1 MNDCVLECV
10 GTLIF
15 NNVSEEIPQHKMP
28 LRKINDKRSIELST
42 LWLRVVYVY
51 VPLILSL
58 KTWLP
63 MWMCAWFWIY
73 FRCRDLLS
81 LAAACRCRRHAT
93 CLSDHIGQSHHPYRA
108 VIIHAIWWC
117 TLLLRRCFLFV
128 PHLVIVWATSTTI
141 NWNTCEALSAHTVIA
156 FFNDRRGKKK
166 QSAQKRPPK
175 QLNLIF
181 SSSSCNENHIE

>member
-1 MNDCVLECV
+1 MNVLECV
-10 GTLIF
+10 GILIF

-42 LWLRVVYVY
+42 LWLRVLYVY

-108 VIIHAIWWC
+108 VIIHVIWWC
-117 TLLLRRCFLFV
+117 TLLLRR
-128 PHLVIVWATSTTI
+128 
-141 NWNTCEALSAHTVIA
+141 
-156 FFNDRRGKKK
+156 
-166 QSAQKRPPK
+166 
-175 QLNLIF
+175 
-181 SSSSCNENHIE
+181 SSSCNCLSNFNNNKLKYLRSSFRSHSNCVFQWSTGKKETKCSKTTT